1 MHHLRFLSAGAL
13 TLAATSVLAQSDVQF
28 YGLVDSMVYRKQLAG
43 EAHVVRVD
51 SGGLST
57 SFWGMRGR
65 EDLGGGLRAE
75 FDITGFF
82 RMDVGANGRS
92 DVDPLFSRSSWVGLH
107 GRWGGVRMGR
117 QSTLAFLNLVRY
129 NALGGS
135 SAFNPSFLHNYQS
148 SATQPLMTA
157 SGAAD
162 SSWNNAVSYTT
173 PNLNGFS
180 GAVFHAPA
188 EASTAGRRIGANLS
202 YAQGAFSAGLVTEKI
217 SDMGLNFSKPPA
229 NVRIADSQLW
239 SLGASYDFKAIKLFG
254 QLIKT
259 ELQNA
264 TTRIDLETRSI
275 GAAVPVGAGKILM
288 SYGETAR
295 SQTAQADVN
304 RRTTTVAY
312 EYALSKRTD
321 VYGVV
326 LNDRA
331 TRLASGNGLAFGIRH
346 RF

>member
-1 MHHLRFLSAGAL
+1 
-13 TLAATSVLAQSDVQF
+13 
-28 YGLVDSMVYRKQLAG
+28 
-43 EAHVVRVD
+43 
-51 SGGLST
+51 
-57 SFWGMRGR
+57 
-65 EDLGGGLRAE
+65 
-75 FDITGFF
+75 
-82 RMDVGANGRS
+82 
-92 DVDPLFSRSSWVGLH
+92 
-107 GRWGGVRMGR
+107 
-117 QSTLAFLNLVRY
+117 
-129 NALGGS
+129 
-135 SAFNPSFLHNYQS
+135 
-148 SATQPLMTA
+148 
-157 SGAAD
+157 
-162 SSWNNAVSYTT
+162 VSYTT